1 MKKNLVNLLVS
12 LLFALCSQSQIGIMT
27 DFPDASAELDIFSS
41 DKGLLIPRVTL
52 SNVLTNPAPVT
63 NPAVGLLVF
72 NIGVNQYPGF
82 YFWNGDGWYYLRSDP
97 PSGSYYTR
105 HIIQCYNVTPVMVN
119 DTSMAHAIAWNGEDF
134 KDPDGFLHSNTV
146 NPSRIYFVNAGVY
159 EISYA
164 INIDADV
171 NHEYM
176 VSCKIRKNGTT
187 YISRGPGY
195 AGAWDKVDDKQTNG
209 PGTFCYIFFPNEY
222 IEVMARAEGSWGDA
236 WTIPYQSHIYVKLIK
251 EF

>member
-1 MKKNLVNLLVS
+1 MKKLCTILSVLFLLPLYS
-12 LLFALCSQSQIGIMT
+12 IPQIGIQN
-27 DFPDASAELDIFSS
+27 DFPDPSAELDITSA
-41 DKGLLIPRVTL
+41 DKGLLIPRVELT
-52 SNVLTNPAPVT
+52 NDLTNPAPVT

-72 NIGVNQYPGF
+72 NIGTNQVPGF
-82 YFWNGDGWYYLRSDP
+82 YYWNGDGWYFLRADP
-97 PSGSYYTR
+97 PTGSYYTR
-105 HIIQCYNVTPVMVN
+105 YIIQCYNITPIMVN
-119 DTSMAHAIAWNGEDF
+119 HELTPQAITWDGEDF
-134 KDPDGFLHSNTV
+134 KDPDGFMHSNTV
-146 NPSRIYFVNAGVY
+146 NPSRIYFQESGVY

-176 VSCKIRKNGTT
+176 VSCKVRKNGST

-209 PGTFCYIFFPNEY
+209 PGTFCYIFFAGEY
-222 IEVMARAEGSWGDA
+222 IEILTQAEGSWGDA